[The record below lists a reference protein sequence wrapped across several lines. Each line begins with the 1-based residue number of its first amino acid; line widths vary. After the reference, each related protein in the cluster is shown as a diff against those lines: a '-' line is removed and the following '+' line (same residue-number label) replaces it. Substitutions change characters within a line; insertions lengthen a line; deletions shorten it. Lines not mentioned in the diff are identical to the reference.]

1 VGDRRAT
8 PPLDPAAEKAAN
20 DAIASET
27 GGRPLT
33 MGPEDEELREKWM
46 DAYEAAG
53 GKVEETGGGPKHDPT
68 DPVMPC
74 PKRLLT
80 LELISL
86 RFWSDYGLIK
96 NEETKWTNTGS
107 RYPVPEWVSGRAVAS
122 PIVHNLEK
130 NVKLDLTFKGGPPGA
145 CAEQGT
151 IEGTGPEGITF
162 TKDVTFKPGKQTV
175 TLTSP
180 EKTPKEVKEL
190 DMSISWSAATELAS
204 YSGSTQNETYLTMAR
219 PMDEKHQEDGV
230 TKNRAKTAVG
240 LVGQAASLE
249 PHKIVESLMA
259 RFPFYTLK
267 RHPDVP
273 VEHKHPT
280 YFNSTGGAWPMAEF
294 ADKSGECQ
302 AIVRLVRGVL
312 KQVGCP
318 GEAKTYVVWSDPN
331 VNNGNTVLEAEY
343 PKRTLHDRD
352 KTVNGVVWSAAL
364 ADRDPIAVDTVF
376 TPDTMGMNT
385 FEACL
390 RFAHGGS
397 TKYYGGGAGIYD
409 SYEEVIHAFFALV
422 WFSWE
427 TDAVGNTNYRI
438 QEIVQRYR

>member
-1 VGDRRAT
+1 MSDRRAT
-8 PPLDPAAEKAAN
+8 PPLDPAAEEAAN
-20 DAIASET
+20 NAIASET

-33 MGPEDEELREKWM
+33 MGPEDEELRKKWM

-53 GKVEETGGGPKHDPT
+53 GKVEETGAGPKHDPT

-74 PKRLLT
+74 PKRLT
-80 LELISL
+80 SIELISL
-86 RFWSDYGLIK
+86 RFWSDFGLIK
-96 NEETKWTNTGS
+96 NEETKWTNSGS
-107 RYPVPEWVSGRAVAS
+107 RYPVPEWVSGRALTS
-122 PIVHNLEK
+122 PIVHKLDK

-145 CAEQGT
+145 CAEAGT
-151 IEGTGPEGITF
+151 IEGSGPEGITF
-162 TKDVTFKPGKQTV
+162 KKDVTFKPGNQTF

-180 EKTPKEVKEL
+180 ETTPNEVKEL

-204 YSGSTQNETYLTMAR
+204 FSGVTQNETYVTMDK
-219 PMDEKHQEDGV
+219 PMNEGHQEDGV
-230 TKNRAKTAVG
+230 TKNRAKTAVQ
-240 LVGQAASLE
+240 LVGEAASLE

-259 RFPFYTLK
+259 KFPFYTLK
-267 RHPDVP
+267 RDPDVP

-280 YFNSTGGAWPMAEF
+280 YFNTTGGAWPMAEF
-294 ADKSGECQ
+294 TDKSGECQ
-302 AIVRLVRGVL
+302 AIVRFVRGLL

-343 PKRTLHDRD
+343 PKRTLHDRN
-352 KTVNGVVWSAAL
+352 KRVNGVVWSAAL
-364 ADRDPIAVDTVF
+364 ADRDPVAVDTVF

-390 RFAHGGS
+390 RFRHGGS

-409 SYEEVIHAFFALV
+409 SHEEVIHAFFALV

>member
-1 VGDRRAT
+1 MGDRRAT
-8 PPLDPAAEKAAN
+8 PPLDPGAEKAAN
-20 DAIASET
+20 EAIASET

-33 MGPEDEELREKWM
+33 MGPEDEALRNQWM

-53 GKVEETGGGPKHDPT
+53 GKVEETGSGLKHDPT

-80 LELISL
+80 IELISL
-86 RFWSDYGLIK
+86 RFWSDFGLIK
-96 NEETKWTNTGS
+96 NQETKWTDTGS
-107 RYPVPEWVSGRAVAS
+107 RYPVPEWLTGRQLAS
-122 PIVHNLEK
+122 PIVHRLDK

-145 CAEQGT
+145 CAEKGT
-151 IEGTGPEGITF
+151 IAGAGPAGLTF
-162 TKDVTFKPGKQTV
+162 SKDVTFKPGKQTF
-175 TLTSP
+175 TLMSP
-180 EKTPKEVKEL
+180 ETTANEVNEL

-204 YSGSTQNETYLTMAR
+204 YAGRTQNETYLTMAK
-219 PMDEKHQEDGV
+219 PMNEGHQEDGV
-230 TKNRAKTAVG
+230 TKNRAKTAVR
-240 LVGQAASLE
+240 LVSEAASLE

-259 RFPFYTLK
+259 KFPFYTL
-267 RHPDVP
+267 RRDPDVP
-273 VEHKHPT
+273 AEHVHPT
-280 YFNSTGGAWPMAEF
+280 YFNKSGGAWPMAEF
-294 ADKSGECQ
+294 TSKSGECQ
-302 AIVRLVRGVL
+302 AIVRFVRGVL

-318 GEAKTYVVWSDPN
+318 GSAKTYVVWSDPN
-331 VNNGNTVLEAEY
+331 VSNGQKVLEAEY
-343 PKRTLHDRD
+343 PRRTLHDRN
-352 KTVNGVVWSAAL
+352 KKVNGVVWSAAL
-364 ADRDPIAVDTVF
+364 ADRDPVAVDTVF

-390 RFAHGGS
+390 RFEHGGT

-409 SYEEVIHAFFALV
+409 SHEEVIHAFYALV